1 MTITVGA
8 ELDEDE
14 DELLSD
20 TELDELLCGC
30 KLDRDEAAL
39 LTDKALLVV
48 AIELIDATELTALLE
63 ELTALE
69 LELLAPPP
77 PPPPHAVSATLMT
90 SIGNIF

>member
-8 ELDEDE
+8 ELDK

-20 TELDELLCGC
+20 TELDELLCGS

-48 AIELIDATELTALLE
+48 AIELIEATELTALLE
-63 ELTALE
+63 ELIALE
-69 LELLAPPP
+69 LELLGPPP